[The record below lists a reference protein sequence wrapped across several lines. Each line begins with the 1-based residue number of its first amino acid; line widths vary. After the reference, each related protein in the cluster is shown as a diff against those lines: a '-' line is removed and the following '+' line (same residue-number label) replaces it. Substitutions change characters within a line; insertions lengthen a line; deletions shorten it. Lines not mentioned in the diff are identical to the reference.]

1 MRLTGPRCHR
11 VGVAF
16 RVSQL
21 TESVPPVE
29 LSVFPANDMRAL
41 IRRVA
46 GASAIYGAANFGI
59 RALNFLLLPLYTRY
73 LSPTD
78 YGLITLAETFA
89 SFLALVIG
97 LGFDSGIQR
106 LYFHYVDDSAALAS
120 YLGSTIKFAL
130 VGAGL
135 AVLLTVTAG
144 TPILHA
150 FAPRFDVPS
159 RFLVW
164 AIITAASA
172 QFLQYKLIVFQSQGK
187 PKRYVFLSVA
197 SFIVTASFAVAL
209 VVFAHQGARGML
221 LGKLAASL
229 VGLVVALFLF
239 SNALRAPF
247 HWRFVRETLAI
258 GLPLVPHQLMAGG
271 LMVADRF
278 ILGYYRDLSE
288 VGLYSIA
295 YTFGGV
301 MSLVTLS
308 LTQAWAPAYYGLAR
322 KEEAG
327 RRAMGRICSEL
338 VVVLSAIACFG
349 ALIAQDFI
357 AHFLDHR
364 YMAAGRIVPWI
375 IGAYLAH
382 SIFSMFSLAVIQA
395 RRTQWLMLVSFV
407 AFAFNTALNFALIPR
422 WGMYGAAYAT
432 IVAYVIEALVMYFVA
447 QRLYRID
454 YDLSRIFASVG
465 VFLIALIATQV
476 GWSDGHRLL
485 ALVSAGV
492 LCLAL
497 YAVLGLKH
505 AVSLLR
511 TPRAL

>member
-1 MRLTGPRCHR
+1 MLTTPPRWPR
-11 VGVAF
+11 TWVA
-16 RVSQL
+16 RSSL
-21 TESVPPVE
+21 RWR
-29 LSVFPANDMRAL
+29 RA
-41 IRRVA
+41 A
-46 GASAIYGAANFGI
+46 
-59 RALNFLLLPLYTRY
+59 
-73 LSPTD
+73 
-78 YGLITLAETFA
+78 
-89 SFLALVIG
+89 
-97 LGFDSGIQR
+97 
-106 LYFHYVDDSAALAS
+106 
-120 YLGSTIKFAL
+120 FAL
-130 VGAGL
+130 
-135 AVLLTVTAG
+135 LLTVTAG

-187 PKRYVFLSVA
+187 PKLYVFLSVA
-197 SFIVTASFAVAL
+197 SFILTASFAVGL
-209 VVFAHQGARGML
+209 VVFAHQGASGML

-229 VGLVVALFLF
+229 VGLVVTLFLF

-349 ALIAQDFI
+349 ALSPRISSPTSSTTVIWPQD
-357 AHFLDHR
+357 ASSPGSS
-364 YMAAGRIVPWI
+364 ARILHTP
-375 IGAYLAH
+375 
-382 SIFSMFSLAVIQA
+382 S
-395 RRTQWLMLVSFV
+395 
-407 AFAFNTALNFALIPR
+407 
-422 WGMYGAAYAT
+422 
-432 IVAYVIEALVMYFVA
+432 
-447 QRLYRID
+447 
-454 YDLSRIFASVG
+454 
-465 VFLIALIATQV
+465 
-476 GWSDGHRLL
+476 
-485 ALVSAGV
+485 SA
-492 LCLAL
+492 CSAW
-497 YAVLGLKH
+497 
-505 AVSLLR
+505 R
-511 TPRAL
+511 

>member
-1 MRLTGPRCHR
+1 M
-11 VGVAF
+11 AF

-21 TESVPPVE
+21 TESVPPAE
-29 LSVFPANDMRAL
+29 LPVFPANDMRAL
-41 IRRVA
+41 FRRIA
-46 GASAIYGAANFGI
+46 GASAIYGLANFGI

-73 LSPTD
+73 LAPTD

-89 SFLALVIG
+89 AFLALVIG

-106 LYFHYVDDSAALAS
+106 MYFHYVDNSTVLAS

-130 VGAGL
+130 VAAAF

-144 TPILHA
+144 QPILHA
-150 FAPRFDVPS
+150 FAPRFDVPA

-172 QFLQYKLIVFQSQGK
+172 QFLQYKLIVFQCQGK
-187 PKRYVFLSVA
+187 PKLYVFLSVA
-197 SFIVTASFAVAL
+197 SFLLTASFAVAL
-209 VVFAHQGARGML
+209 VVFARQGASGML

-229 VGLVVALFLF
+229 VGLVVTLFLF
-239 SNALRAPF
+239 AGALRAPF
-247 HWRFVRETLAI
+247 HWSFVRETLAI

-308 LTQAWAPAYYGLAR
+308 LTQAWAPAYYDLAR

-338 VVVLSAIACFG
+338 AVVLSAIACFG

-357 AHFLDHR
+357 ARFLDHR
-364 YMAAGRIVPWI
+364 YVAAGRIVPWI

-382 SIFSMFSLAVIQA
+382 SIFTMFSLAVVQA
-395 RRTQWLMLVSFV
+395 RQTQWLMLVSFV

-432 IVAYVIEALVMYFVA
+432 IVAYVIEAFVMYFVA
-447 QRLYRID
+447 QRLYPIN
-454 YDLSRIFASVG
+454 YDLRRVFASVG
-465 VFLIALIATQV
+465 VFVIALVATQV
-476 GWSDGHRLL
+476 NWSDGHRVL
-485 ALVSAGV
+485 ALIFAAV
-492 LCLAL
+492 LCLSLFA
-497 YAVLGLKH
+497 ALGLKH

-511 TPRAL
+511 TRRAL